1 LIQTTYRNP
10 LSVLQISAVVT
21 LLLLLGMLARSA
33 DFNVP
38 AAPSVSLS
46 HGSNTTIVTY
56 RGQTNYQFAIYGSS
70 NSLAWTGLITNL
82 CTSPVMT
89 SSDTNRPLRFYK
101 AAALKTPQIYNCTL
115 SGSDT
120 ASFALFARTN
130 DTVAL
135 VGSGSTSAGE
145 FANSLPIGT
154 NNQYCGPLFTGR
166 MGCITLSSNKV
177 IGNVTNNGA
186 QSGTIKGALLGS
198 SGPFQTSAGLYSGT
212 TRFCT
217 GQVQAILSA
226 DGTLFLFANDDGA
239 GPDGGSAVITG
250 NSFTVATPRG
260 AHYSGTLNQATRTIV
275 GTVDHDP
282 CGLPGGVTFSMSRL
296 EKLF

>member
-1 LIQTTYRNP
+1 
-10 LSVLQISAVVT
+10 
-21 LLLLLGMLARSA
+21 LLLLLGTVARSA

-46 HGSNTTIVTY
+46 HGSTTTIITY

-70 NSLAWTGLITNL
+70 NSVVWTGLTTNL

-89 SSDTNRPLRFYK
+89 FSDTNRPLRFYK
-101 AAALKTPQIYNCTL
+101 AAALKTPQIDKCSL

-120 ASFALFARTN
+120 ASLALFARTN

-135 VGSGSTSAGE
+135 VGSGSTSPGE
-145 FANSLPIGT
+145 YANSLPIGT
-154 NNQYCGPLFTGR
+154 NNQYCGPLLTGR
-166 MGCITLSSNKV
+166 TGCITLSSNKV
-177 IGNVTNNGA
+177 TGSVTNNSA
-186 QSGTIKGALLGS
+186 QSGTVSSGALLGS

-212 TRFCT
+212 IRSCT

-226 DGTLFLFANDDGA
+226 DGTFFLFANDDGA

-260 AHYSGTLNQATRTIV
+260 AHYSGTLNQATKTIV

-282 CGLPGGVTFSMSRL
+282 CGLTAGVSFSMSRS